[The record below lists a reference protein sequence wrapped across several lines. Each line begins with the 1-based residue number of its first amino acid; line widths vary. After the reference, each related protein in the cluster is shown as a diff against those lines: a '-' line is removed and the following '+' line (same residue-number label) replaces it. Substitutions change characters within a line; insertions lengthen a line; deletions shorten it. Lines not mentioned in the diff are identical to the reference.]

1 MKRICFLKSMFH
13 FRFEWFIVK
22 VSLKLMAGGGQD
34 SWRLSEICQKR
45 EFSDRPV
52 SGWGQRFGE
61 VFWLLKMKSRS
72 RKECHQREEEGRCW
86 SRMRGGE
93 RMRQESHKREEKTE
107 WTRTE
112 VIDLRLKTTAEK
124 QNKPK
129 QHLLFLTSG
138 QITLPDV
145 LQLVCENCIRLVNMI
160 QGGWGSVLCW
170 RYLRCIDEVLR
181 DMV

>member
-1 MKRICFLKSMFH
+1 MKRICYLKSMFH

-22 VSLKLMAGGGQD
+22 VSLKLMAAGGQD

-93 RMRQESHKREEKTE
+93 RMRQESHKTRRENRMNKNRSYRSQAENYSRKTKQTKATLIVLNLWANNSARCAAAGLWE
-107 WTRTE
+107 LHQAGEYDPRRMRKCFMLE
-112 VIDLRLKTTAEK
+112 VFKMYRWSA
-124 QNKPK
+124 
-129 QHLLFLTSG
+129 
-138 QITLPDV
+138 
-145 LQLVCENCIRLVNMI
+145 
-160 QGGWGSVLCW
+160 
-170 RYLRCIDEVLR
+170 
-181 DMV
+181 